1 MPDFHDPTLL
11 GALQNGATAHQA
23 RGAAEQ
29 LRRKIARRGMPVTL
43 PEPGD
48 TEPSL
53 PGLLRLAEAALNEVK
68 RNGRN
73 QVRVA
78 RAGRLMVPESTLPAP
93 LNTLPL
99 GALRRP

>member
-1 MPDFHDPTLL
+1 MPDLHDPTLL
-11 GALQNGATAHQA
+11 AVLQNRATAHQA
-23 RGAAEQ
+23 RGAAER
-29 LRRKIARRGMPVTL
+29 LRRKIARRSMPETL

-53 PGLLRLAEAALNEVK
+53 PELLRLAEAALNEAK

-78 RAGRLMVPESTLPAP
+78 RAGSVMVPESTLPAP
-93 LNTLPL
+93 LSTLPL
-99 GALRRP
+99 GAERRP

>member
-1 MPDFHDPTLL
+1 MPDLHDPTLL
-11 GALQNGATAHQA
+11 AVLQNGATAHQA
-23 RGAAEQ
+23 RGAAER
-29 LRRKIARRGMPVTL
+29 LRRKIARRSMPETL

-53 PGLLRLAEAALNEVK
+53 PELLRLAEAALNEVK

-78 RAGRLMVPESTLPAP
+78 RAGSLMVPESTLPAP